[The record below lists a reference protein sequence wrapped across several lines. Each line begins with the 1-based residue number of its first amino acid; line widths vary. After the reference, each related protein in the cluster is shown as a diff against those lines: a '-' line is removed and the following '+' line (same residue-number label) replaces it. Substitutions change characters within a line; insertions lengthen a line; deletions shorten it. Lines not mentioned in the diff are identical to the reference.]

1 MKCSN
6 LTIYTYEKKNGKPV
20 NGTQIITKIPKGTV
34 IHRKTKSISTVNKSA
49 SKGCMTVPNQTP
61 KEIDVSTTTNNQ
73 RVKTAQTNATP
84 LRSKKK
90 QKIEVDKSK
99 TQSFTTTKKFNPSNS
114 SKLFAKTAKLS
125 QSNSFNTKPKSPF
138 ARTTTS
144 ETKKVRQY
152 SKEKVE
158 NSIGAIIQLKK
169 QIAELA
175 YQPSELDSQKKDII
189 DYFQDKI
196 NELNQIKEGI
206 LKEKNIY
213 EIQNTGLQAHFDKLK
228 SKYDELRN
236 QLEIKKKQLQ
246 DINDV
251 YIKKCN
257 TFEATSKNEIFIC
270 DNYYNTLISHF
281 SIPKENQ
288 ENPNINL
295 SLSEIDDISLI
306 LRIILGHLGITIDY
320 LMNELFIPDD
330 EYSLSILVDKL
341 YDIIKPNCTIPHNNK
356 ILLSIYL
363 DNLGRFHIPSSKP
376 SRSSSKHSSKRTSNS
391 KRMNNIE
398 EDSFSFETLKMSLVN
413 SIGTIP
419 TYTPELIP
427 IYKEKVKNVFEKS
440 KEELITYLQ
449 ENDIGNFGIVSFN
462 NFKAFLN
469 SNSKIDFNYYTN
481 NHKEILDY
489 IFYIMKE
496 RNSIDNFNFY
506 DLNYQNLLNII
517 NENDSNTLLCTF
529 YIENIKEYIE
539 KNEFTFEDFISPI
552 RNHIIVNNNNEY
564 IEKQIF
570 EFYLRIKRI
579 IRQYQIISE
588 DSPDTLFNLTELNE
602 SIK

>member
-6 LTIYTYEKKNGKPV
+6 LTIYTYEKKNGKTV
-20 NGTQIITKIPKGTV
+20 NGTQVITKIPKVSV
-34 IHRKTKSISTVNKSA
+34 IHRKTKSISTFNKTA

-61 KEIDVSTTTNNQ
+61 KEIDVSTATNNQ

-99 TQSFTTTKKFNPSNS
+99 TFTATKQFNS
-114 SKLFAKTAKLS
+114 SKLFSKTAKLS

-138 ARTTTS
+138 ARTATS

-175 YQPSELDSQKKDII
+175 YQPSELDSQKKEII

-196 NELNQIKEGI
+196 NELNQINEGI

-251 YIKKCN
+251 YIKKSN
-257 TFEATSKNEIFIC
+257 TFDATSKNEMFIC
-270 DNYYNTLISHF
+270 ENYYSTLISHF

-295 SLSEIDDISLI
+295 SLSEIDDISLV
-306 LRIILGHLGITIDY
+306 LRIILGHLGITIDH
-320 LMNELFIPDD
+320 LMNELFSPEE
-330 EYSLSILVDKL
+330 EYSLSLLVDKL
-341 YDIIKPNCTIPHNNK
+341 YDIIKQNCTIPHNNK

-391 KRMNNIE
+391 KRTNNIE
-398 EDSFSFETLKMSLVN
+398 EDAFSFETLKMSLVN
-413 SIGTIP
+413 AIGTIP
-419 TYTPELIP
+419 TYTSELIP
-427 IYKEKVKNVFEKS
+427 IYKEKVKNVFEKC
-440 KEELITYLQ
+440 KEELVKYLQ

-481 NHKEILDY
+481 NHREILDY

-517 NENDSNTLLCTF
+517 DESDSNTLLCSS
-529 YIENIKEYIE
+529 YIDNIREYMQ
-539 KNEFTFEDFISPI
+539 KNEYSFEDFISPI
-552 RNHIIVNNNNEY
+552 RNHIIANNNSEY

-588 DSPDTLFNLTELNE
+588 DSPDSLLNLTELNE
-602 SIK
+602 WIK

>member
-6 LTIYTYEKKNGKPV
+6 LTIYTYEKKNGKTV
-20 NGTQIITKIPKGTV
+20 NGTQVITKIPKVSV
-34 IHRKTKSISTVNKSA
+34 IHRKTKSISTLNKTA

-61 KEIDVSTTTNNQ
+61 KEIDVSTATNNQ

-99 TQSFTTTKKFNPSNS
+99 TFTATKQFNS
-114 SKLFAKTAKLS
+114 SKLFSKTAKLS

-138 ARTTTS
+138 ARTATS

-175 YQPSELDSQKKDII
+175 YQPSELDSQKKEII

-206 LKEKNIY
+206 IKEKNIY
-213 EIQNTGLQAHFDKLK
+213 EVQNTGLQAHFDKLK

-251 YIKKCN
+251 YIKKSN
-257 TFEATSKNEIFIC
+257 TFDATSKNEMFIC
-270 DNYYNTLISHF
+270 ENYYSTLISHF

-295 SLSEIDDISLI
+295 SLSEIDDISLV
-306 LRIILGHLGITIDY
+306 LRIILGHLGITIDH
-320 LMNELFIPDD
+320 LINELFSPEE
-330 EYSLSILVDKL
+330 EYSLSLLVDKL
-341 YDIIKPNCTIPHNNK
+341 YDIIKQNCTIPHNNK

-391 KRMNNIE
+391 KRTNNIE
-398 EDSFSFETLKMSLVN
+398 EDAFSFDTLKMSLVN
-413 SIGTIP
+413 AIGTIP
-419 TYTPELIP
+419 TYTSELIP
-427 IYKEKVKNVFEKS
+427 IYKEKVKNVFEKC
-440 KEELITYLQ
+440 KEELVKYLQ

-481 NHKEILDY
+481 NHREILDY

-517 NENDSNTLLCTF
+517 DESDSNTLLCSS
-529 YIENIKEYIE
+529 YIDNIREYMQ
-539 KNEFTFEDFISPI
+539 KNEYSFEDFISPI
-552 RNHIIVNNNNEY
+552 RNHIIANNNSEY

-588 DSPDTLFNLTELNE
+588 DSPDSLFNLTELNE
-602 SIK
+602 WIK

>member
-6 LTIYTYEKKNGKPV
+6 LTIYTYEKKNGKTV
-20 NGTQIITKIPKGTV
+20 NGTQVITKIPKVSV
-34 IHRKTKSISTVNKSA
+34 IHRKTKSISTFNKTA

-61 KEIDVSTTTNNQ
+61 KEIDVSTATNNQ

-99 TQSFTTTKKFNPSNS
+99 TFTATKQFNS
-114 SKLFAKTAKLS
+114 SKLFSKTAKLS

-138 ARTTTS
+138 ARTATS

-175 YQPSELDSQKKDII
+175 YQPSELDSQKKEII

-206 LKEKNIY
+206 IKEKNIY

-251 YIKKCN
+251 YIKKSN
-257 TFEATSKNEIFIC
+257 TFDATSKNEMFIC
-270 DNYYNTLISHF
+270 ENYYSTLISHF

-295 SLSEIDDISLI
+295 SLSEIDDISLV
-306 LRIILGHLGITIDY
+306 LRIILGHLGITIDH
-320 LMNELFIPDD
+320 LMNELFSPEE
-330 EYSLSILVDKL
+330 EYSLSLLVDKL
-341 YDIIKPNCTIPHNNK
+341 YDIIKQNCTIPHNNK

-391 KRMNNIE
+391 KRTNNIE
-398 EDSFSFETLKMSLVN
+398 EDAFSFETLKMSLVN
-413 SIGTIP
+413 AIGTIP
-419 TYTPELIP
+419 TYTSELIP
-427 IYKEKVKNVFEKS
+427 IYKEKVKNVFEKC
-440 KEELITYLQ
+440 KEELVKYLQ

-481 NHKEILDY
+481 NHREILDY

-517 NENDSNTLLCTF
+517 DESDSNTLLCSS
-529 YIENIKEYIE
+529 YIDNIREYMQ
-539 KNEFTFEDFISPI
+539 KNEYSFEDFISPI
-552 RNHIIVNNNNEY
+552 RNHIIANNNSEY

-588 DSPDTLFNLTELNE
+588 DSPDSLFNLTKLNE
-602 SIK
+602 WVK

>member
-6 LTIYTYEKKNGKPV
+6 LTIYTYEKKNGKTV
-20 NGTQIITKIPKGTV
+20 NGTQVITKIPKVSV
-34 IHRKTKSISTVNKSA
+34 IHRKTKSISTFNKTA

-61 KEIDVSTTTNNQ
+61 KEIDVSTATNNQ

-99 TQSFTTTKKFNPSNS
+99 TFTATKQFNS
-114 SKLFAKTAKLS
+114 SKLFSKTAKLS

-138 ARTTTS
+138 ARTATS

-175 YQPSELDSQKKDII
+175 YQPSELDSQKKEII

-206 LKEKNIY
+206 IKEKNIY
-213 EIQNTGLQAHFDKLK
+213 EIQDTGLQAHFDKLK

-251 YIKKCN
+251 YIKKSN
-257 TFEATSKNEIFIC
+257 TFDATSKNEMFIC
-270 DNYYNTLISHF
+270 ENYYSTLISHF

-295 SLSEIDDISLI
+295 SLSEIDDISLV
-306 LRIILGHLGITIDY
+306 LRIILGHLGITIDH
-320 LMNELFIPDD
+320 LMNELFSPEE
-330 EYSLSILVDKL
+330 EYSLSLLVDKL
-341 YDIIKPNCTIPHNNK
+341 YDIIKQNCTIPHNNK

-391 KRMNNIE
+391 KRTNNIE
-398 EDSFSFETLKMSLVN
+398 EDAFSFETLKMSLVN
-413 SIGTIP
+413 AIGTIP
-419 TYTPELIP
+419 TYTSELIP
-427 IYKEKVKNVFEKS
+427 IYKEKVKNVFEKC
-440 KEELITYLQ
+440 KEELVKYLQ

-481 NHKEILDY
+481 NHREILDY

-517 NENDSNTLLCTF
+517 DESDSNTLLCSS
-529 YIENIKEYIE
+529 YIDNIREYMQ
-539 KNEFTFEDFISPI
+539 KNEYSFEDFISPI
-552 RNHIIVNNNNEY
+552 RNHIIANNNSEY

-588 DSPDTLFNLTELNE
+588 DSPDSLLNLTELNE
-602 SIK
+602 WIK

>member
-6 LTIYTYEKKNGKPV
+6 LTIYTYEKKNGKTV
-20 NGTQIITKIPKGTV
+20 NGTQVITKIPKVSV
-34 IHRKTKSISTVNKSA
+34 IHRKTKSISTFNKTA

-61 KEIDVSTTTNNQ
+61 KEIDVSTATNNQ

-99 TQSFTTTKKFNPSNS
+99 TFTATKQFNS
-114 SKLFAKTAKLS
+114 SKLFSKTAKLS

-138 ARTTTS
+138 ARTATS

-175 YQPSELDSQKKDII
+175 YQPSELDSQKKEII

-206 LKEKNIY
+206 IKEKNIY

-251 YIKKCN
+251 YIKKSN
-257 TFEATSKNEIFIC
+257 TFDATSKNEMFIC
-270 DNYYNTLISHF
+270 ENYYSTLISHF

-295 SLSEIDDISLI
+295 SLSEIDDISLV
-306 LRIILGHLGITIDY
+306 LRIILGHLGITIDH
-320 LMNELFIPDD
+320 LMNELFSPEE
-330 EYSLSILVDKL
+330 EYSLSLLVDKL
-341 YDIIKPNCTIPHNNK
+341 YDIIKQNCTIPHNNK

-391 KRMNNIE
+391 KRTNNIE
-398 EDSFSFETLKMSLVN
+398 EDAFSFETLKMSLVN
-413 SIGTIP
+413 AIGTIP
-419 TYTPELIP
+419 TYTSELIP
-427 IYKEKVKNVFEKS
+427 IYKEKVKNVFEKC
-440 KEELITYLQ
+440 KEELVKYLQ

-481 NHKEILDY
+481 NHREILDY

-517 NENDSNTLLCTF
+517 DESDSNTLLCSS
-529 YIENIKEYIE
+529 YIDNIREYMQ
-539 KNEFTFEDFISPI
+539 KNEYSFEDFISPI
-552 RNHIIVNNNNEY
+552 RNHIIANNNSEY

-588 DSPDTLFNLTELNE
+588 DSPDSLFNLTKLNE
-602 SIK
+602 WIK

>member
-6 LTIYTYEKKNGKPV
+6 LTIYTYEKKNGKTV
-20 NGTQIITKIPKGTV
+20 NGTQVITKIPKVSV
-34 IHRKTKSISTVNKSA
+34 IHRKTKSISTLNKTA

-61 KEIDVSTTTNNQ
+61 KEIDVSTATNNQ

-99 TQSFTTTKKFNPSNS
+99 TFTATKQFNS
-114 SKLFAKTAKLS
+114 SKLFSKTAKLS

-138 ARTTTS
+138 ARTATS

-175 YQPSELDSQKKDII
+175 YQPSELDSQKKEII

-206 LKEKNIY
+206 IKEKNIY

-251 YIKKCN
+251 YIKKSN
-257 TFEATSKNEIFIC
+257 TFDATSKNEMFIC
-270 DNYYNTLISHF
+270 ENYYSTLISHF

-295 SLSEIDDISLI
+295 SLSEIDDISLV
-306 LRIILGHLGITIDY
+306 LRIILGHLGITIDH
-320 LMNELFIPDD
+320 LMNELFSPEE
-330 EYSLSILVDKL
+330 EYSLSLLVDKL
-341 YDIIKPNCTIPHNNK
+341 YDIIKQNCTIPHNNK

-391 KRMNNIE
+391 KRTNNIE
-398 EDSFSFETLKMSLVN
+398 EDAFSFETLKMSLVN
-413 SIGTIP
+413 AIGTIP
-419 TYTPELIP
+419 TYTSELIP
-427 IYKEKVKNVFEKS
+427 IYKEKVKNVFEKC
-440 KEELITYLQ
+440 KEELVKYLQ

-481 NHKEILDY
+481 NHREILDY

-517 NENDSNTLLCTF
+517 DESDSNTLLCSS
-529 YIENIKEYIE
+529 YIDNIREYMQ
-539 KNEFTFEDFISPI
+539 KNEYSFEDFISPI
-552 RNHIIVNNNNEY
+552 RNHIIANNNSEY

-588 DSPDTLFNLTELNE
+588 DSPDSLFNLTELNE
-602 SIK
+602 WIR

>member
-6 LTIYTYEKKNGKPV
+6 LTIYTYEKKNGKTV
-20 NGTQIITKIPKGTV
+20 NGTQVITKIPKVSV
-34 IHRKTKSISTVNKSA
+34 IHRKTKSISTLNKTA

-61 KEIDVSTTTNNQ
+61 KEIDVSTATNNQ

-99 TQSFTTTKKFNPSNS
+99 TFTATKQFNS
-114 SKLFAKTAKLS
+114 SKLFSKTAKLS

-138 ARTTTS
+138 SRTATS

-175 YQPSELDSQKKDII
+175 YQPSELDSQKKEII

-206 LKEKNIY
+206 IKEKNIY

-236 QLEIKKKQLQ
+236 QLETKKKQLQ

-251 YIKKCN
+251 YIKKSN
-257 TFEATSKNEIFIC
+257 TFDATSKNEMFIC
-270 DNYYNTLISHF
+270 ENYYSTLISHF

-295 SLSEIDDISLI
+295 SLSEIDDISLV
-306 LRIILGHLGITIDY
+306 LRIILGHLGITIDH
-320 LMNELFIPDD
+320 LMNELFSPEE
-330 EYSLSILVDKL
+330 EYSLSLLVDKL
-341 YDIIKPNCTIPHNNK
+341 YDIIKQNCTIPHNNK

-391 KRMNNIE
+391 KRTNNIE
-398 EDSFSFETLKMSLVN
+398 EDAFSFETLKMSLVN
-413 SIGTIP
+413 AIGTIP
-419 TYTPELIP
+419 TYTSELIP
-427 IYKEKVKNVFEKS
+427 IYKEKVKNVFEKC
-440 KEELITYLQ
+440 KEELVKYLQ

-481 NHKEILDY
+481 NHREILDY

-517 NENDSNTLLCTF
+517 DESDSNTLLCSS
-529 YIENIKEYIE
+529 YIDNIREYMQ
-539 KNEFTFEDFISPI
+539 KNEYSFEDFISPI
-552 RNHIIVNNNNEY
+552 RNHIIANNNSEY

-588 DSPDTLFNLTELNE
+588 DSPDSLFNLTELNE
-602 SIK
+602 WIK

>member
-6 LTIYTYEKKNGKPV
+6 LTIYTYEKKNGKTV
-20 NGTQIITKIPKGTV
+20 NGTQVITKIPKVSV
-34 IHRKTKSISTVNKSA
+34 IHRKTKSISTFNKTA

-61 KEIDVSTTTNNQ
+61 KEIDVSTATNNQ

-99 TQSFTTTKKFNPSNS
+99 TFTATKQFNS
-114 SKLFAKTAKLS
+114 SKLFSKTAKLS

-138 ARTTTS
+138 TRTATS

-175 YQPSELDSQKKDII
+175 YQPSELDSQKKEII

-206 LKEKNIY
+206 IKEKNIY

-251 YIKKCN
+251 YIKKSN
-257 TFEATSKNEIFIC
+257 TFDATSKNEMFIC
-270 DNYYNTLISHF
+270 ENYYTTLISHF

-295 SLSEIDDISLI
+295 SLSEIDDISLV
-306 LRIILGHLGITIDY
+306 LRIILGHLGITIDH
-320 LMNELFIPDD
+320 LMNELFSPEE
-330 EYSLSILVDKL
+330 EYSLSLLVDKL
-341 YDIIKPNCTIPHNNK
+341 YDIIKQNCTIPHNNK

-391 KRMNNIE
+391 KRTNNIE
-398 EDSFSFETLKMSLVN
+398 EDAFSFETLKMSLVN
-413 SIGTIP
+413 AIGTIP
-419 TYTPELIP
+419 TYTSELIP
-427 IYKEKVKNVFEKS
+427 IYKEKVKNVFEKC
-440 KEELITYLQ
+440 KEELVKYLQ

-481 NHKEILDY
+481 NHREILDY

-517 NENDSNTLLCTF
+517 DESDSNTLLCSS
-529 YIENIKEYIE
+529 YIDNIREYMQ
-539 KNEFTFEDFISPI
+539 KNEYSFEDFISPI
-552 RNHIIVNNNNEY
+552 RNHIIANNNSEY

-588 DSPDTLFNLTELNE
+588 DSPDSLFNLTELNE
-602 SIK
+602 WIK

>member
-6 LTIYTYEKKNGKPV
+6 LTIYTYEKKNGKTV
-20 NGTQIITKIPKGTV
+20 NGTQVITKIPKVSV
-34 IHRKTKSISTVNKSA
+34 IHRKTKSISTFNKTA

-61 KEIDVSTTTNNQ
+61 KEIDVSTATNNQ

-99 TQSFTTTKKFNPSNS
+99 TFTATKQFNS
-114 SKLFAKTAKLS
+114 SKLFSKTAKLS

-138 ARTTTS
+138 ARTATS

-175 YQPSELDSQKKDII
+175 YQPSELDSQKKEII

-206 LKEKNIY
+206 IKEKNIY

-251 YIKKCN
+251 YIKKSN
-257 TFEATSKNEIFIC
+257 TFDATSKNEMFIC
-270 DNYYNTLISHF
+270 ENYYSTLISHF
-281 SIPKENQ
+281 SISKENQ

-295 SLSEIDDISLI
+295 SLSEIDDISLV
-306 LRIILGHLGITIDY
+306 LRIILGHLGITIDH
-320 LMNELFIPDD
+320 LMNELFSPEE
-330 EYSLSILVDKL
+330 EYSLSLLVDKL
-341 YDIIKPNCTIPHNNK
+341 YDIIKQNCTIPHNNK

-391 KRMNNIE
+391 KRTNNIE
-398 EDSFSFETLKMSLVN
+398 EDAFSFETLKMSLVN
-413 SIGTIP
+413 AIGTIP
-419 TYTPELIP
+419 TYTSELIP
-427 IYKEKVKNVFEKS
+427 IYKEKVKNVFEKC
-440 KEELITYLQ
+440 KEELVKYLQ

-481 NHKEILDY
+481 NHREILDY

-517 NENDSNTLLCTF
+517 DESDSNTLLCSS
-529 YIENIKEYIE
+529 YIDNIREYMQ
-539 KNEFTFEDFISPI
+539 KNEYSFEDFISPI
-552 RNHIIVNNNNEY
+552 RNHIIANNNSEY

-579 IRQYQIISE
+579 IKQYQIISE
-588 DSPDTLFNLTELNE
+588 DSPDSLFNLTELNE
-602 SIK
+602 WIK

>member
-6 LTIYTYEKKNGKPV
+6 LTIYTYEKKNGKTV
-20 NGTQIITKIPKGTV
+20 NGTQVITKIPKVSV
-34 IHRKTKSISTVNKSA
+34 IHRKTKSISTFNKTA

-61 KEIDVSTTTNNQ
+61 KEIDVSTATNNQ

-99 TQSFTTTKKFNPSNS
+99 TFTATKQFNS
-114 SKLFAKTAKLS
+114 SKLFSKTAKLS

-138 ARTTTS
+138 ARTATS

-175 YQPSELDSQKKDII
+175 YQPSELDSQKKEII

-206 LKEKNIY
+206 IKEKNIY

-251 YIKKCN
+251 YIKKSN
-257 TFEATSKNEIFIC
+257 TFDATSKNEMFIC
-270 DNYYNTLISHF
+270 ENYYSTLISHF

-295 SLSEIDDISLI
+295 SLSEFDDISLV
-306 LRIILGHLGITIDY
+306 LRIILGHLGITIVH
-320 LMNELFIPDD
+320 LMNELFSPEE
-330 EYSLSILVDKL
+330 EYSLSLLVDKL
-341 YDIIKPNCTIPHNNK
+341 YDIIKQNCTIPHNNK

-391 KRMNNIE
+391 KRTNNIE
-398 EDSFSFETLKMSLVN
+398 EDAFSFETLKMSLVN
-413 SIGTIP
+413 AIGTIP
-419 TYTPELIP
+419 TYTSELIP
-427 IYKEKVKNVFEKS
+427 IYKEKVKNVFEKC
-440 KEELITYLQ
+440 KEELVKYLQ

-481 NHKEILDY
+481 NHREILDY

-517 NENDSNTLLCTF
+517 DESDSNTLLCSS
-529 YIENIKEYIE
+529 YIDNIREYMQ
-539 KNEFTFEDFISPI
+539 KNEYSFEDFISPI
-552 RNHIIVNNNNEY
+552 RNHIIANNNSEY

-588 DSPDTLFNLTELNE
+588 DSPDSLFNLTELNE
-602 SIK
+602 WIK

>member
-6 LTIYTYEKKNGKPV
+6 LTIYTYEKKNGKTV
-20 NGTQIITKIPKGTV
+20 NGTQVITKIPKVSV
-34 IHRKTKSISTVNKSA
+34 IHRKTKSISTFNKTA

-99 TQSFTTTKKFNPSNS
+99 TFTATKQFNS
-114 SKLFAKTAKLS
+114 SKLFSKTAKLS

-138 ARTTTS
+138 ARTATS

-175 YQPSELDSQKKDII
+175 YQPSELDSQKKEII

-206 LKEKNIY
+206 IKEKNIY

-251 YIKKCN
+251 YIKKSN
-257 TFEATSKNEIFIC
+257 TFDATSKNEMFIC
-270 DNYYNTLISHF
+270 ENYYSTLISHF

-295 SLSEIDDISLI
+295 SLSEIDDISLV
-306 LRIILGHLGITIDY
+306 LRIILGHLGITIDH
-320 LMNELFIPDD
+320 LMNELFSPEE
-330 EYSLSILVDKL
+330 EYSLSLLVDKL
-341 YDIIKPNCTIPHNNK
+341 YDIIKQNCTIPHNNK

-391 KRMNNIE
+391 KRTNNIE
-398 EDSFSFETLKMSLVN
+398 EDAFSFETLKMSLVN
-413 SIGTIP
+413 AIGTIP
-419 TYTPELIP
+419 TYTSELIP
-427 IYKEKVKNVFEKS
+427 IYKEKVKNVFEKC
-440 KEELITYLQ
+440 KEELVKYLQ

-481 NHKEILDY
+481 NHREILDY

-517 NENDSNTLLCTF
+517 DESDSNTLLCSS
-529 YIENIKEYIE
+529 YIDNIREYMQ
-539 KNEFTFEDFISPI
+539 KNEYSFEDFISPI
-552 RNHIIVNNNNEY
+552 RNHIIANNNSEY

-588 DSPDTLFNLTELNE
+588 DSPDSLFNLTELNE
-602 SIK
+602 WIK

>member
-6 LTIYTYEKKNGKPV
+6 LTIYTYEKKNGKTV
-20 NGTQIITKIPKGTV
+20 NGTQVITKIPKVSV
-34 IHRKTKSISTVNKSA
+34 IHRKTKSISTFNKTA

-61 KEIDVSTTTNNQ
+61 KEIDVSTATNNQ

-99 TQSFTTTKKFNPSNS
+99 TFTATKQFNS
-114 SKLFAKTAKLS
+114 SKLFSKTAKLS

-138 ARTTTS
+138 ARTATS

-175 YQPSELDSQKKDII
+175 YQPSELDSQKKEII

-206 LKEKNIY
+206 IKEKNIY

-251 YIKKCN
+251 YIKKSN
-257 TFEATSKNEIFIC
+257 TFDATSKNEMFIC
-270 DNYYNTLISHF
+270 ENYYSTLISHF

-295 SLSEIDDISLI
+295 SLSEIDDISLV
-306 LRIILGHLGITIDY
+306 LRIILGHLGITIDH
-320 LMNELFIPDD
+320 LMNELFSPEE
-330 EYSLSILVDKL
+330 EYSLSLLVDKL
-341 YDIIKPNCTIPHNNK
+341 YDIIKQNCTIPHNNK

-376 SRSSSKHSSKRTSNS
+376 SRSSSKHNSKRTSNS
-391 KRMNNIE
+391 KRTNNIE
-398 EDSFSFETLKMSLVN
+398 EDAFSFETLKMSLVN
-413 SIGTIP
+413 AIGTIP
-419 TYTPELIP
+419 TYTSELIP
-427 IYKEKVKNVFEKS
+427 IYKEKVKNVFEKC
-440 KEELITYLQ
+440 KEELVKYLQ

-481 NHKEILDY
+481 NHREILDY

-517 NENDSNTLLCTF
+517 DESDSNTLLCSS
-529 YIENIKEYIE
+529 YIDNIREYMQ
-539 KNEFTFEDFISPI
+539 KNEYSFEDFISPI
-552 RNHIIVNNNNEY
+552 RNHIIANNNSEY

-588 DSPDTLFNLTELNE
+588 DSPDSLFNLTELNE
-602 SIK
+602 WIK

>member
-6 LTIYTYEKKNGKPV
+6 LTIYTYEKKNGKTV
-20 NGTQIITKIPKGTV
+20 NGTQVITKIPKVSV
-34 IHRKTKSISTVNKSA
+34 IHRKTKSISTFNKTA

-61 KEIDVSTTTNNQ
+61 KEIDVSTATNNQ

-99 TQSFTTTKKFNPSNS
+99 TFTATKQFNS
-114 SKLFAKTAKLS
+114 SKLFSKTAKLS

-138 ARTTTS
+138 ARTATS

-175 YQPSELDSQKKDII
+175 YQPSELDSQKKEII

-206 LKEKNIY
+206 IKEKNIY

-251 YIKKCN
+251 YIKKSN
-257 TFEATSKNEIFIC
+257 TFDATSKNEMFIC
-270 DNYYNTLISHF
+270 ENYYSTLISHF

-295 SLSEIDDISLI
+295 SLSEIDDISLV
-306 LRIILGHLGITIDY
+306 LRIILGHLGITIDH
-320 LMNELFIPDD
+320 LMNELFSPEE
-330 EYSLSILVDKL
+330 EYSLSLLVDKL
-341 YDIIKPNCTIPHNNK
+341 YDIIKQNCTIPHNNK

-391 KRMNNIE
+391 KRTNNIE
-398 EDSFSFETLKMSLVN
+398 EDAFSFETLKMSLVN
-413 SIGTIP
+413 AIGTIP
-419 TYTPELIP
+419 TYTSELIP
-427 IYKEKVKNVFEKS
+427 IYK
-440 KEELITYLQ
+440 
-449 ENDIGNFGIVSFN
+449 
-462 NFKAFLN
+462 
-469 SNSKIDFNYYTN
+469 
-481 NHKEILDY
+481 
-489 IFYIMKE
+489 
-496 RNSIDNFNFY
+496 
-506 DLNYQNLLNII
+506 
-517 NENDSNTLLCTF
+517 
-529 YIENIKEYIE
+529 
-539 KNEFTFEDFISPI
+539 
-552 RNHIIVNNNNEY
+552 
-564 IEKQIF
+564 
-570 EFYLRIKRI
+570 
-579 IRQYQIISE
+579 
-588 DSPDTLFNLTELNE
+588 
-602 SIK
+602 

>member
-6 LTIYTYEKKNGKPV
+6 LTIYTYEKKNGKTV
-20 NGTQIITKIPKGTV
+20 NGTQVITKIPKVSV
-34 IHRKTKSISTVNKSA
+34 IHRKTKSISTFNKTA

-61 KEIDVSTTTNNQ
+61 KEIDVSTATNNQ

-99 TQSFTTTKKFNPSNS
+99 TFTATKQFNS
-114 SKLFAKTAKLS
+114 SKLFSKTAKLS

-138 ARTTTS
+138 ARTATS

-175 YQPSELDSQKKDII
+175 YQPSELDSQKKEII

-206 LKEKNIY
+206 IKEKNIY

-251 YIKKCN
+251 YIKKSN
-257 TFEATSKNEIFIC
+257 TFDATSKNEMFIC
-270 DNYYNTLISHF
+270 ENYYSTLISHF

-295 SLSEIDDISLI
+295 SLSEIDDISLV
-306 LRIILGHLGITIDY
+306 LRIILGHLGITIDH
-320 LMNELFIPDD
+320 LMNELFSPEE
-330 EYSLSILVDKL
+330 EYSLSLLVDKL
-341 YDIIKPNCTIPHNNK
+341 YDIIKQNCTIPHNNK

-391 KRMNNIE
+391 KRTNNIE
-398 EDSFSFETLKMSLVN
+398 EDAFSFETLKMSLVN
-413 SIGTIP
+413 AIGTIP
-419 TYTPELIP
+419 TYTSELIP
-427 IYKEKVKNVFEKS
+427 IYKEKVKNVFEKC
-440 KEELITYLQ
+440 KEELVKYLQ

-481 NHKEILDY
+481 NHREILDY

-517 NENDSNTLLCTF
+517 DESDSNTLLCSS
-529 YIENIKEYIE
+529 YIDNIREYMQ
-539 KNEFTFEDFISPI
+539 KNEYSFEDFISPI
-552 RNHIIVNNNNEY
+552 RNHIIANNNSEY

-579 IRQYQIISE
+579 IKQYQIISE
-588 DSPDTLFNLTELNE
+588 DSPDSLFNLTELNE
-602 SIK
+602 WIK

>member
-6 LTIYTYEKKNGKPV
+6 LTIYTYEKKNGKTV
-20 NGTQIITKIPKGTV
+20 NGTQVITKIPKVSV
-34 IHRKTKSISTVNKSA
+34 IHRKTKSISTFNKTA

-61 KEIDVSTTTNNQ
+61 KEIDVSTATNNQ

-99 TQSFTTTKKFNPSNS
+99 TFTATKQFNS
-114 SKLFAKTAKLS
+114 SKLFSKTAKLS

-138 ARTTTS
+138 ARTATS

-175 YQPSELDSQKKDII
+175 YQPSELDSQKKEII

-206 LKEKNIY
+206 IKEKNIY

-251 YIKKCN
+251 YIKKSN
-257 TFEATSKNEIFIC
+257 TFDATSKNEMFIC
-270 DNYYNTLISHF
+270 ENYYSTLISHF

-295 SLSEIDDISLI
+295 SLSEIDDISLV
-306 LRIILGHLGITIDY
+306 LRIILGHLGITIVH
-320 LMNELFIPDD
+320 LMNELFSPEE
-330 EYSLSILVDKL
+330 EYSLSLLVDKL
-341 YDIIKPNCTIPHNNK
+341 YDIIKQNCTIPHNNK

-391 KRMNNIE
+391 KRTNNIE
-398 EDSFSFETLKMSLVN
+398 EDAFSFETLKMSLVN
-413 SIGTIP
+413 AIGTIP
-419 TYTPELIP
+419 TYTSELIP
-427 IYKEKVKNVFEKS
+427 IYKEKVKNVFEKC
-440 KEELITYLQ
+440 KEELVKYLQ

-481 NHKEILDY
+481 NHREILDY

-517 NENDSNTLLCTF
+517 DESDSNTLLCSS
-529 YIENIKEYIE
+529 YIDNIREYMQ
-539 KNEFTFEDFISPI
+539 KNEYSFEDFISPI
-552 RNHIIVNNNNEY
+552 RNHIIANNNSEY

-588 DSPDTLFNLTELNE
+588 DSPDSLFNLTELNE
-602 SIK
+602 WIK

>member
-6 LTIYTYEKKNGKPV
+6 LTIYTYEKKNGKTV
-20 NGTQIITKIPKGTV
+20 NGTQVITKIPKVAV
-34 IHRKTKSISTVNKSA
+34 IHRKTKSISTLNKTA

-61 KEIDVSTTTNNQ
+61 KEIDVSTATNNQ

-99 TQSFTTTKKFNPSNS
+99 TFTATKQFNS
-114 SKLFAKTAKLS
+114 SKLFSKTAKLS

-138 ARTTTS
+138 ARTATS

-175 YQPSELDSQKKDII
+175 YQPSELDSQKKEII

-206 LKEKNIY
+206 IKEKNIY

-251 YIKKCN
+251 YIKKSN
-257 TFEATSKNEIFIC
+257 TFDATSKNEMFIC
-270 DNYYNTLISHF
+270 ENYYSTLISHF

-295 SLSEIDDISLI
+295 SLSEIDDISLV
-306 LRIILGHLGITIDY
+306 LRIILGHLGITIDH
-320 LMNELFIPDD
+320 LMNELFSPEE
-330 EYSLSILVDKL
+330 EYSLSLLVDKL
-341 YDIIKPNCTIPHNNK
+341 YDIIKQNCTIPHNNK

-391 KRMNNIE
+391 KRTNNIE
-398 EDSFSFETLKMSLVN
+398 EDAFSFETLKMSLVN
-413 SIGTIP
+413 AIGTIP
-419 TYTPELIP
+419 TYTSELIP
-427 IYKEKVKNVFEKS
+427 IYKEKVKNVFEKC
-440 KEELITYLQ
+440 KEELVKYLQ

-481 NHKEILDY
+481 NHREILDY

-517 NENDSNTLLCTF
+517 DESDSNTLLCSS
-529 YIENIKEYIE
+529 YIDNIREYMQ
-539 KNEFTFEDFISPI
+539 KNEYSFEDFISPI
-552 RNHIIVNNNNEY
+552 RNHIIANNNSEY

-579 IRQYQIISE
+579 IKQYQIISE
-588 DSPDTLFNLTELNE
+588 DSPDSLFNLTELNE
-602 SIK
+602 WIK

>member
-6 LTIYTYEKKNGKPV
+6 LTIYTYEKKNGKTV
-20 NGTQIITKIPKGTV
+20 NGTQVITKIPKVSV
-34 IHRKTKSISTVNKSA
+34 IHRKTKSISTFNKTA

-61 KEIDVSTTTNNQ
+61 KEIDVSTATNNQ

-99 TQSFTTTKKFNPSNS
+99 TFTATKQFNS
-114 SKLFAKTAKLS
+114 SKLFSKTAKLS

-138 ARTTTS
+138 ARTATS

-175 YQPSELDSQKKDII
+175 YQPSELDSKKKEII

-206 LKEKNIY
+206 IKEKNIY

-251 YIKKCN
+251 YIKKSN
-257 TFEATSKNEIFIC
+257 TFDATSKNEMFIC
-270 DNYYNTLISHF
+270 ENYYSTLISHF

-295 SLSEIDDISLI
+295 SLSEIDDISLV
-306 LRIILGHLGITIDY
+306 LRIILGHLGITIDH
-320 LMNELFIPDD
+320 LMNELFSPEE
-330 EYSLSILVDKL
+330 EYSLSLLVDKL
-341 YDIIKPNCTIPHNNK
+341 YDIIKQNCTIPHNNK

-391 KRMNNIE
+391 KRTNNIE
-398 EDSFSFETLKMSLVN
+398 EDAFSFETLKMSLVN
-413 SIGTIP
+413 AIGTIP
-419 TYTPELIP
+419 TYTSELIP
-427 IYKEKVKNVFEKS
+427 IYKEKVKNVFEKC
-440 KEELITYLQ
+440 KEELVKYLQ

-481 NHKEILDY
+481 NHREILDY

-517 NENDSNTLLCTF
+517 DESDSNTLLCSS
-529 YIENIKEYIE
+529 YIDNIREYMQ
-539 KNEFTFEDFISPI
+539 KNEYSFEDFISPI
-552 RNHIIVNNNNEY
+552 RNHIIANNNSEY

-588 DSPDTLFNLTELNE
+588 DSPDSLFNLTKLNE
-602 SIK
+602 WIK

>member
-6 LTIYTYEKKNGKPV
+6 LTIYTYEKKNGKTV
-20 NGTQIITKIPKGTV
+20 NGTQVITKIPKVSV
-34 IHRKTKSISTVNKSA
+34 IHRKTKSISTFNKTA

-61 KEIDVSTTTNNQ
+61 KEIDVSTATNNQ

-99 TQSFTTTKKFNPSNS
+99 TFTATKQFNS
-114 SKLFAKTAKLS
+114 SKLFSKTAKLS

-138 ARTTTS
+138 ARTATS

-175 YQPSELDSQKKDII
+175 YQPSELDSQKKEII

-206 LKEKNIY
+206 IKEKNIY

-251 YIKKCN
+251 YIKKSN
-257 TFEATSKNEIFIC
+257 TFDATSKNEMFIC
-270 DNYYNTLISHF
+270 ENYYSTLISHF

-295 SLSEIDDISLI
+295 SLSEIDDISLV
-306 LRIILGHLGITIDY
+306 LRIILGHLGITIDH
-320 LMNELFIPDD
+320 LMNELFSPEE
-330 EYSLSILVDKL
+330 EYSLSLLVDKL
-341 YDIIKPNCTIPHNNK
+341 YDIIKQNCTIPHNNK

-391 KRMNNIE
+391 KRTNNIE
-398 EDSFSFETLKMSLVN
+398 EDAFSFETLKMSLVN
-413 SIGTIP
+413 AIGTIP
-419 TYTPELIP
+419 TYTSELIP
-427 IYKEKVKNVFEKS
+427 IYKEKVKNVFEKC
-440 KEELITYLQ
+440 KEELVKYLQ

-481 NHKEILDY
+481 NHREILDY

-517 NENDSNTLLCTF
+517 DESDSNTLLCSS
-529 YIENIKEYIE
+529 YIDNIREYMQ
-539 KNEFTFEDFISPI
+539 KNEYSFEDFISPI
-552 RNHIIVNNNNEY
+552 RNHIIANNNSEY

-588 DSPDTLFNLTELNE
+588 DSPDSLLNLTELNE
-602 SIK
+602 WIK

>member
-6 LTIYTYEKKNGKPV
+6 LTIYTYEKKNGKTV
-20 NGTQIITKIPKGTV
+20 NGTQVITKIPKVSV
-34 IHRKTKSISTVNKSA
+34 IHRKTKSISTFNKTA

-61 KEIDVSTTTNNQ
+61 KEIDVSTATNNQ
-73 RVKTAQTNATP
+73 RVKTAQTKATP

-90 QKIEVDKSK
+90 EKIEVDKSK
-99 TQSFTTTKKFNPSNS
+99 TFTATKQFNS
-114 SKLFAKTAKLS
+114 SKLFSKTAKLS

-138 ARTTTS
+138 ARTATS

-175 YQPSELDSQKKDII
+175 YQPSELDSQKKEII

-206 LKEKNIY
+206 IKEKNIY

-251 YIKKCN
+251 YIKKSN
-257 TFEATSKNEIFIC
+257 TFDATSKNEMFIC
-270 DNYYNTLISHF
+270 ENYYSTLISHF

-295 SLSEIDDISLI
+295 SLSEIDDISLV
-306 LRIILGHLGITIDY
+306 LRIILGHLGITIDH
-320 LMNELFIPDD
+320 LMNELFSPEE
-330 EYSLSILVDKL
+330 EYSLSLLVDKL
-341 YDIIKPNCTIPHNNK
+341 YDIIKQNCTIPHNNK

-391 KRMNNIE
+391 KRTNNIE
-398 EDSFSFETLKMSLVN
+398 EDAFSFETLKMSLVN
-413 SIGTIP
+413 AIGTIP
-419 TYTPELIP
+419 TYTSELIP
-427 IYKEKVKNVFEKS
+427 IYKEKVKNVFEKC
-440 KEELITYLQ
+440 KEELVKYLQ

-481 NHKEILDY
+481 NHREILDY

-517 NENDSNTLLCTF
+517 DESDSNTLLCSS
-529 YIENIKEYIE
+529 YIDNIREYMQ
-539 KNEFTFEDFISPI
+539 KNEYSFEDFISPI
-552 RNHIIVNNNNEY
+552 RNHIIANNNSEY

-588 DSPDTLFNLTELNE
+588 DSPDSLFNLTELNE
-602 SIK
+602 WIK

>member
-6 LTIYTYEKKNGKPV
+6 LTIYTYEKKNGKTV
-20 NGTQIITKIPKGTV
+20 NGTQVITKIPKVSV
-34 IHRKTKSISTVNKSA
+34 IHRKTKSISTLNKTA

-61 KEIDVSTTTNNQ
+61 KEIDVSTATNNQ

-99 TQSFTTTKKFNPSNS
+99 TFTATKQFNS
-114 SKLFAKTAKLS
+114 SKLFSKTAKLS

-138 ARTTTS
+138 ARTATS

-175 YQPSELDSQKKDII
+175 YQPSELDSQKKEII

-206 LKEKNIY
+206 IKEKNIY

-251 YIKKCN
+251 YIKKSN
-257 TFEATSKNEIFIC
+257 TFDATSKNEMFIC
-270 DNYYNTLISHF
+270 ENYYSTLISHF

-295 SLSEIDDISLI
+295 SLSEIDDISLV
-306 LRIILGHLGITIDY
+306 LRIILGHLGITIDH
-320 LMNELFIPDD
+320 LMNELFSPEE
-330 EYSLSILVDKL
+330 EYSLSLLVDKL
-341 YDIIKPNCTIPHNNK
+341 YDIIKQNCTIPHNNK

-391 KRMNNIE
+391 KRTNNIE
-398 EDSFSFETLKMSLVN
+398 EDAFSFETLKMSLVN
-413 SIGTIP
+413 AIGTIP
-419 TYTPELIP
+419 TYTSELIP
-427 IYKEKVKNVFEKS
+427 IYKEKVKNVFEKC
-440 KEELITYLQ
+440 KEELVKYLQ

-481 NHKEILDY
+481 NHREILDY

-517 NENDSNTLLCTF
+517 DESDSNTLLCSS
-529 YIENIKEYIE
+529 YIDNIREYMQ
-539 KNEFTFEDFISPI
+539 KNEYSFEDFISPI
-552 RNHIIVNNNNEY
+552 RNHIIANNNSEY

-579 IRQYQIISE
+579 IRQYRIISE
-588 DSPDTLFNLTELNE
+588 DSPDSLFNLTELNE
-602 SIK
+602 WIK

>member
-20 NGTQIITKIPKGTV
+20 NGTQIITKIPKATV

-49 SKGCMTVPNQTP
+49 SKGCITVPNQTP

-73 RVKTAQTNATP
+73 RVKTAQTNAAP

-295 SLSEIDDISLI
+295 SLGEIDDISLI

-427 IYKEKVKNVFEKS
+427 IYKEKIKNVFEKC

-517 NENDSNTLLCTF
+517 NENDSNTLLCTS

>member
-6 LTIYTYEKKNGKPV
+6 LTIYTYEKKNGKTV
-20 NGTQIITKIPKGTV
+20 NGTQVITKIPKVSV
-34 IHRKTKSISTVNKSA
+34 IHRKTKSISTFNKTA

-61 KEIDVSTTTNNQ
+61 KEIDVSTATNNQ

-99 TQSFTTTKKFNPSNS
+99 TFTATKQFNS
-114 SKLFAKTAKLS
+114 SKLFSKTAKLS

-138 ARTTTS
+138 ARTATS

-175 YQPSELDSQKKDII
+175 YQPSELDSQKKEII

-206 LKEKNIY
+206 IKEKNIY

-251 YIKKCN
+251 YIKKSN
-257 TFEATSKNEIFIC
+257 TFDATSKNEMFIC
-270 DNYYNTLISHF
+270 ENYYSSLISHF

-295 SLSEIDDISLI
+295 SLSEIDDISLV
-306 LRIILGHLGITIDY
+306 LRIILGHLGITIDH
-320 LMNELFIPDD
+320 LMNELFSPEE
-330 EYSLSILVDKL
+330 EYSLSLLVDKL
-341 YDIIKPNCTIPHNNK
+341 YDIIKQNCTIPHNNK

-391 KRMNNIE
+391 KRTNNIE
-398 EDSFSFETLKMSLVN
+398 EDAFSFETLKMSLVN
-413 SIGTIP
+413 AIGTIP
-419 TYTPELIP
+419 TYTSELIP
-427 IYKEKVKNVFEKS
+427 IYKEKVKNVFEKC
-440 KEELITYLQ
+440 KEELVKYLQ

-481 NHKEILDY
+481 NHREILDY

-517 NENDSNTLLCTF
+517 DESDSNTLLCSS
-529 YIENIKEYIE
+529 YIDNIREYMQ
-539 KNEFTFEDFISPI
+539 KNEYSFEDFISPI
-552 RNHIIVNNNNEY
+552 RNHIIANNNSEY

-588 DSPDTLFNLTELNE
+588 DSPDSLFNLTELNE
-602 SIK
+602 WIK

>member
-6 LTIYTYEKKNGKPV
+6 LTIYTYEKKNGKTV
-20 NGTQIITKIPKGTV
+20 NGTQVITKIPKVSV
-34 IHRKTKSISTVNKSA
+34 IHRKTKSISTLNKTA

-61 KEIDVSTTTNNQ
+61 KEIDVSTATNNQ

-99 TQSFTTTKKFNPSNS
+99 TFTATKQFNS
-114 SKLFAKTAKLS
+114 SKLFSKTAKLS

-138 ARTTTS
+138 ARTATS

-175 YQPSELDSQKKDII
+175 YQPSELDSQKKEII

-206 LKEKNIY
+206 IEEKNIY

-251 YIKKCN
+251 YIKKSN
-257 TFEATSKNEIFIC
+257 TFDATSKNEMFIC
-270 DNYYNTLISHF
+270 ENYYSTLISHF

-295 SLSEIDDISLI
+295 SLSEIDDISLV
-306 LRIILGHLGITIDY
+306 LRIILGHLGITIDH
-320 LMNELFIPDD
+320 LMNELFSPEE
-330 EYSLSILVDKL
+330 EYSLSLLVDKL
-341 YDIIKPNCTIPHNNK
+341 YDIIKQNCTIPHNNK

-391 KRMNNIE
+391 KRTNNIE
-398 EDSFSFETLKMSLVN
+398 EDAFSFETLKMSLVN
-413 SIGTIP
+413 AIGTIP
-419 TYTPELIP
+419 TYTSELIP
-427 IYKEKVKNVFEKS
+427 IYKEKVKNVFEKC
-440 KEELITYLQ
+440 KEELVKYLQ

-481 NHKEILDY
+481 NHREILDY

-517 NENDSNTLLCTF
+517 DESDSNTLLCSS
-529 YIENIKEYIE
+529 YIDNIREYMQ
-539 KNEFTFEDFISPI
+539 KNEYSFEDFISPI
-552 RNHIIVNNNNEY
+552 RNHIIANNNSEY

-588 DSPDTLFNLTELNE
+588 DSPDSLFNLTELNE
-602 SIK
+602 WIK

>member
-6 LTIYTYEKKNGKPV
+6 LTIYTYEKKNGKTV
-20 NGTQIITKIPKGTV
+20 NGTQVITKIPKVSV
-34 IHRKTKSISTVNKSA
+34 IHRKTKSISTLNKTA

-61 KEIDVSTTTNNQ
+61 KEIDVSTATNNQ

-99 TQSFTTTKKFNPSNS
+99 TFTATKQFNS
-114 SKLFAKTAKLS
+114 SKLFSKTAKLS

-138 ARTTTS
+138 ARTATS

-175 YQPSELDSQKKDII
+175 YQPSELDSQKKEII

-206 LKEKNIY
+206 IKEKNIY

-251 YIKKCN
+251 YIKKSN
-257 TFEATSKNEIFIC
+257 TFDATSKNEMFIC
-270 DNYYNTLISHF
+270 ENYYSTLISHF

-295 SLSEIDDISLI
+295 SLSEIDDISLV
-306 LRIILGHLGITIDY
+306 LRIILGHLGITIDH
-320 LMNELFIPDD
+320 LMNELFSPEE
-330 EYSLSILVDKL
+330 EYSLSLLVDKL
-341 YDIIKPNCTIPHNNK
+341 YDIIKQNCTIPHNNK

-391 KRMNNIE
+391 KRTNNIE
-398 EDSFSFETLKMSLVN
+398 EDAFSFETLKMSLVN
-413 SIGTIP
+413 AIGTIP
-419 TYTPELIP
+419 TYTSELIP
-427 IYKEKVKNVFEKS
+427 IYKEKVKNVFEKC
-440 KEELITYLQ
+440 KEELVKYLQ

-481 NHKEILDY
+481 NHREILDY

-517 NENDSNTLLCTF
+517 DESDSNTLLCSS
-529 YIENIKEYIE
+529 YIDNIREYMQ
-539 KNEFTFEDFISPI
+539 KNEYSFEDFISPI
-552 RNHIIVNNNNEY
+552 RNHIIANNNSEY

-579 IRQYQIISE
+579 IKQYQIISE
-588 DSPDTLFNLTELNE
+588 DSPDSLFNLTELNE
-602 SIK
+602 WIK

>member
-6 LTIYTYEKKNGKPV
+6 LTIYTYEKKNGKTV
-20 NGTQIITKIPKGTV
+20 NGTQVITKIPKVSV
-34 IHRKTKSISTVNKSA
+34 IHRKTKSISTLNKTA

-61 KEIDVSTTTNNQ
+61 KEIDVSTATNNQ

-99 TQSFTTTKKFNPSNS
+99 TFTATKQFNS
-114 SKLFAKTAKLS
+114 SKLFSKTAKLS

-138 ARTTTS
+138 ARTATS

-175 YQPSELDSQKKDII
+175 YQPSELDSQKKEII

-251 YIKKCN
+251 YIKKSN
-257 TFEATSKNEIFIC
+257 TFDATSKNEMFIC
-270 DNYYNTLISHF
+270 ENYYSTLISHF

-295 SLSEIDDISLI
+295 SLSEIDDISLV
-306 LRIILGHLGITIDY
+306 LRIILGHLGITIDH
-320 LMNELFIPDD
+320 LMNELFSPEE
-330 EYSLSILVDKL
+330 EYSLSLLVDKL
-341 YDIIKPNCTIPHNNK
+341 YDIIKQNCTIPHNNK

-391 KRMNNIE
+391 KRTNNIE
-398 EDSFSFETLKMSLVN
+398 EDAFSFETLKMSLVN
-413 SIGTIP
+413 AIGTIP
-419 TYTPELIP
+419 TYTSELIP
-427 IYKEKVKNVFEKS
+427 IYKEKVKNVFEKC
-440 KEELITYLQ
+440 KEELVKYLQ

-481 NHKEILDY
+481 NHREILDY

-517 NENDSNTLLCTF
+517 DESDSNTLLCSS
-529 YIENIKEYIE
+529 YIDNIREYMQ
-539 KNEFTFEDFISPI
+539 KNEYSFEDFISPI
-552 RNHIIVNNNNEY
+552 RNHIIANNNSEY

-588 DSPDTLFNLTELNE
+588 DSPDSLFNLTELNE
-602 SIK
+602 WIK

>member
-6 LTIYTYEKKNGKPV
+6 LTIYTYEKKNGKTV
-20 NGTQIITKIPKGTV
+20 NGTQVITKIPKVSV
-34 IHRKTKSISTVNKSA
+34 IHRKTKSISTLNKTA

-61 KEIDVSTTTNNQ
+61 KEIDVSTATNNQ

-99 TQSFTTTKKFNPSNS
+99 TFTATKQFNS
-114 SKLFAKTAKLS
+114 SKLFSKTAKLS

-138 ARTTTS
+138 ARTATS

-175 YQPSELDSQKKDII
+175 YQPSELDSQKKEII

-206 LKEKNIY
+206 IKEKNIY

-251 YIKKCN
+251 YIKKSN
-257 TFEATSKNEIFIC
+257 TFDATSKNEMFIC
-270 DNYYNTLISHF
+270 ENYYSTLISHF

-295 SLSEIDDISLI
+295 SLSEIDDISLV
-306 LRIILGHLGITIDY
+306 LRIILGHLGITIDH
-320 LMNELFIPDD
+320 LMNELFSPEE
-330 EYSLSILVDKL
+330 EYSLSLLVDKL
-341 YDIIKPNCTIPHNNK
+341 YDIIKQNCTIPHNNK

-391 KRMNNIE
+391 KRTNGIE
-398 EDSFSFETLKMSLVN
+398 EDAFSFETLKMSLVN
-413 SIGTIP
+413 AIGTIP
-419 TYTPELIP
+419 TYTSELIP
-427 IYKEKVKNVFEKS
+427 IYKEKVKNVFEKC
-440 KEELITYLQ
+440 KEELVKYLQ

-481 NHKEILDY
+481 NHREILDY

-517 NENDSNTLLCTF
+517 DESDSNTLLCSS
-529 YIENIKEYIE
+529 YIDNIREYMQ
-539 KNEFTFEDFISPI
+539 KNEYSFEDFISPI
-552 RNHIIVNNNNEY
+552 RNHIIANNNSEY

-588 DSPDTLFNLTELNE
+588 DSPDSLFNLTELNE
-602 SIK
+602 WIK

>member
-6 LTIYTYEKKNGKPV
+6 LTIYTYEKKNGKTV
-20 NGTQIITKIPKGTV
+20 NGTQVITKIPKVSV
-34 IHRKTKSISTVNKSA
+34 IHRKTKSISTFNKTA

-61 KEIDVSTTTNNQ
+61 KEIDVSTATNNQ
-73 RVKTAQTNATP
+73 RVKTAQTKATP

-99 TQSFTTTKKFNPSNS
+99 TFTATKQFNS
-114 SKLFAKTAKLS
+114 SKLFSKTAKLS

-138 ARTTTS
+138 ARTATS

-175 YQPSELDSQKKDII
+175 YQPSELDSQKKEII

-206 LKEKNIY
+206 IKEKNIY

-251 YIKKCN
+251 YIKKSN
-257 TFEATSKNEIFIC
+257 TFDATSKNEMFIC
-270 DNYYNTLISHF
+270 ENYYSTLISHF

-306 LRIILGHLGITIDY
+306 LRIILGHLGITIDH
-320 LMNELFIPDD
+320 LMNELFSPEE
-330 EYSLSILVDKL
+330 EYSLSLLVDKL
-341 YDIIKPNCTIPHNNK
+341 YDIIKQNCTIPHNNK

-391 KRMNNIE
+391 KRTNNIE
-398 EDSFSFETLKMSLVN
+398 EDAFSFETLKMSLVN
-413 SIGTIP
+413 AIGTIP
-419 TYTPELIP
+419 TYTSELIP
-427 IYKEKVKNVFEKS
+427 IYKEKVKNVFEKC
-440 KEELITYLQ
+440 KEELVKYLQ

-481 NHKEILDY
+481 NHREILDY

-517 NENDSNTLLCTF
+517 DESDSNTLLCSS
-529 YIENIKEYIE
+529 YIDNIREYMQ
-539 KNEFTFEDFISPI
+539 KNEYSFEDFISPI
-552 RNHIIVNNNNEY
+552 RNHIIANNNSEY

-588 DSPDTLFNLTELNE
+588 DSPDSLFNLTKLNE
-602 SIK
+602 WIK

>member
-6 LTIYTYEKKNGKPV
+6 LTIYTYEKKNGKTV
-20 NGTQIITKIPKGTV
+20 NGTQVITKIPKVSV
-34 IHRKTKSISTVNKSA
+34 IHRKTKSISTFNKTA

-61 KEIDVSTTTNNQ
+61 KEIDVSTATNNQ

-99 TQSFTTTKKFNPSNS
+99 TFTATKQFNS
-114 SKLFAKTAKLS
+114 SKLFSKTAKLS

-138 ARTTTS
+138 ARTATS

-175 YQPSELDSQKKDII
+175 YQPSELDSQKKEII

-251 YIKKCN
+251 YIKKSN
-257 TFEATSKNEIFIC
+257 TFDATSKNEMFIC
-270 DNYYNTLISHF
+270 ENYYSTLISHF

-295 SLSEIDDISLI
+295 SLSEIDDISLV
-306 LRIILGHLGITIDY
+306 LRIILGHLGITIDH
-320 LMNELFIPDD
+320 LMNELFSPEE
-330 EYSLSILVDKL
+330 EYSLSLLVDKL
-341 YDIIKPNCTIPHNNK
+341 YDIIKQNCTIPHNNK

-391 KRMNNIE
+391 KRTNNIE
-398 EDSFSFETLKMSLVN
+398 EDAFSFETLKMSLVN
-413 SIGTIP
+413 AIGTIP
-419 TYTPELIP
+419 TYTSELIP
-427 IYKEKVKNVFEKS
+427 IYKEKVKNVFEKC
-440 KEELITYLQ
+440 KEELVKYLQ

-481 NHKEILDY
+481 NHREILDY

-517 NENDSNTLLCTF
+517 DESDSNTLLCSS
-529 YIENIKEYIE
+529 YIDNIREYMQ
-539 KNEFTFEDFISPI
+539 KNEYSFEDFISPI
-552 RNHIIVNNNNEY
+552 RNHIIANNNSEY

-588 DSPDTLFNLTELNE
+588 DSPDSLFNLTKLNE
-602 SIK
+602 WIK

>member
-6 LTIYTYEKKNGKPV
+6 LTIYTYEKKNGKTV
-20 NGTQIITKIPKGTV
+20 NGTQVITKIPKVSV
-34 IHRKTKSISTVNKSA
+34 IHRKTKSISTLNKTA

-61 KEIDVSTTTNNQ
+61 KEIDVSTATNNQ

-99 TQSFTTTKKFNPSNS
+99 TFTATKQFNS
-114 SKLFAKTAKLS
+114 SKLFSKTAKLS

-138 ARTTTS
+138 ARTATS

-175 YQPSELDSQKKDII
+175 YQPSELDSQKKEII

-206 LKEKNIY
+206 IKEKNIY

-236 QLEIKKKQLQ
+236 QLETKKKQLQ

-251 YIKKCN
+251 YIKKSN
-257 TFEATSKNEIFIC
+257 TFDATSKNEMFIC
-270 DNYYNTLISHF
+270 ENYYSTLISHF

-295 SLSEIDDISLI
+295 SLSEIDDISLV
-306 LRIILGHLGITIDY
+306 LRIILGHLGITIDH
-320 LMNELFIPDD
+320 LMNELFSPEE
-330 EYSLSILVDKL
+330 EYSLSLLVDKL
-341 YDIIKPNCTIPHNNK
+341 YDIIKQNCTIPHNNK

-391 KRMNNIE
+391 KRTNNIE
-398 EDSFSFETLKMSLVN
+398 EDAFSFETLKMSLVN
-413 SIGTIP
+413 AIGTIP
-419 TYTPELIP
+419 TYTSELIP
-427 IYKEKVKNVFEKS
+427 IYKEKVKNVFEKC
-440 KEELITYLQ
+440 KEELVKYLQ

-481 NHKEILDY
+481 NHREILDY

-517 NENDSNTLLCTF
+517 DESDSNTLLCSS
-529 YIENIKEYIE
+529 YIDNIREYMQ
-539 KNEFTFEDFISPI
+539 KNEYSFEDFISPI
-552 RNHIIVNNNNEY
+552 RNHIIANNNSEY

-588 DSPDTLFNLTELNE
+588 DSPDSLFNLTELNE
-602 SIK
+602 WIK

>member
-6 LTIYTYEKKNGKPV
+6 LTIYTYEKKNGKTV
-20 NGTQIITKIPKGTV
+20 NGTQVITKIPKVSV
-34 IHRKTKSISTVNKSA
+34 IHRKTKSISTLNKTA

-61 KEIDVSTTTNNQ
+61 KEIDVSTATNNQ

-99 TQSFTTTKKFNPSNS
+99 TFTATKQFNS
-114 SKLFAKTAKLS
+114 SKLFSKTAKLS

-138 ARTTTS
+138 ARTATS

-175 YQPSELDSQKKDII
+175 YQPSELDSQKKEII

-206 LKEKNIY
+206 IKEKNIY

-251 YIKKCN
+251 YIKKSN
-257 TFEATSKNEIFIC
+257 TFDATSKNEMFIC
-270 DNYYNTLISHF
+270 ENYYSTLISHF

-295 SLSEIDDISLI
+295 SLSEIDDISLV
-306 LRIILGHLGITIDY
+306 LRIILGHLGITIDH
-320 LMNELFIPDD
+320 LMNELFSPEE
-330 EYSLSILVDKL
+330 EYSLSLLVDKL
-341 YDIIKPNCTIPHNNK
+341 YDIIKQNCTIPHNNK

-391 KRMNNIE
+391 KRTNNIE
-398 EDSFSFETLKMSLVN
+398 EDAFSFETLKMSLVN
-413 SIGTIP
+413 AIGTIP
-419 TYTPELIP
+419 TYTSELIP
-427 IYKEKVKNVFEKS
+427 IYKEKVKNVFEKC
-440 KEELITYLQ
+440 KEELVKYLQ

-481 NHKEILDY
+481 NHREILDY

-517 NENDSNTLLCTF
+517 DESDSNTLLCSS
-529 YIENIKEYIE
+529 YIDNIRKYMQ
-539 KNEFTFEDFISPI
+539 KNEYSFEDFISPI
-552 RNHIIVNNNNEY
+552 RNHIIANNNSEY

-588 DSPDTLFNLTELNE
+588 DSPDSLFNLTKLNE
-602 SIK
+602 WIK

>member
-6 LTIYTYEKKNGKPV
+6 LTIYTYEKKNGKTV
-20 NGTQIITKIPKGTV
+20 NGTQVITKIPKVSV
-34 IHRKTKSISTVNKSA
+34 IHRKTKSISTFNKTA

-61 KEIDVSTTTNNQ
+61 KEIDVSTATNNQ

-99 TQSFTTTKKFNPSNS
+99 TFTATKQFNS
-114 SKLFAKTAKLS
+114 SKLFSKTAKLS

-138 ARTTTS
+138 ARTATS

-175 YQPSELDSQKKDII
+175 YQPSELDSQKKEII

-206 LKEKNIY
+206 IKEKNIY

-251 YIKKCN
+251 YIKKSN
-257 TFEATSKNEIFIC
+257 TFDATSKNEMFIC
-270 DNYYNTLISHF
+270 ENYYSTLISHF

-306 LRIILGHLGITIDY
+306 LRIILGHLGITIDH
-320 LMNELFIPDD
+320 LMNELFSPEE
-330 EYSLSILVDKL
+330 EYSLSLLVDKL
-341 YDIIKPNCTIPHNNK
+341 YDIIKQNCTIPHNNK

-391 KRMNNIE
+391 KRTNNIE
-398 EDSFSFETLKMSLVN
+398 EDAFSFETLKMSLVN
-413 SIGTIP
+413 AIGTIP
-419 TYTPELIP
+419 TYTSELIP
-427 IYKEKVKNVFEKS
+427 IYKEKVKNVFEKC
-440 KEELITYLQ
+440 KEELVKYLQ

-481 NHKEILDY
+481 NHREILDY

-517 NENDSNTLLCTF
+517 DESDSNTLLCSS
-529 YIENIKEYIE
+529 YIDNIREYMQ
-539 KNEFTFEDFISPI
+539 KNEYSFEDFISPI
-552 RNHIIVNNNNEY
+552 RNHIIANNNSEY

-588 DSPDTLFNLTELNE
+588 DSPDSLFNLTKLNE
-602 SIK
+602 WIK

>member
-6 LTIYTYEKKNGKPV
+6 LTIYTYEKKNGKTV
-20 NGTQIITKIPKGTV
+20 NGTQVITKIPKVSV
-34 IHRKTKSISTVNKSA
+34 IHRKTKSISTFNKTA

-61 KEIDVSTTTNNQ
+61 KEIDVSTATNNQ

-99 TQSFTTTKKFNPSNS
+99 TFTATKQFNS
-114 SKLFAKTAKLS
+114 SKLFSKTAKLS

-138 ARTTTS
+138 TRTATS

-175 YQPSELDSQKKDII
+175 YQPSELDSQKKEII

-206 LKEKNIY
+206 IKEKNIY

-251 YIKKCN
+251 YIKKSN
-257 TFEATSKNEIFIC
+257 TFDATSKNEMFIC
-270 DNYYNTLISHF
+270 ENYYTTLISHF

-295 SLSEIDDISLI
+295 SLSEIDDISLV
-306 LRIILGHLGITIDY
+306 LRIILGHLGITIDH
-320 LMNELFIPDD
+320 LMNELFSPEE
-330 EYSLSILVDKL
+330 EYSLSLLVDKL
-341 YDIIKPNCTIPHNNK
+341 YDIIKQNCTIPHNNK

-363 DNLGRFHIPSSKP
+363 DNLGRFHIPSNKP

-391 KRMNNIE
+391 KRTNNIE
-398 EDSFSFETLKMSLVN
+398 EDAFSFETLKMSLVN
-413 SIGTIP
+413 AIGTIP
-419 TYTPELIP
+419 TYTSELIP
-427 IYKEKVKNVFEKS
+427 IYKEKVKNVFEKC
-440 KEELITYLQ
+440 KEELVKYLQ

-481 NHKEILDY
+481 NHREILDY

-517 NENDSNTLLCTF
+517 DESDSNTLLCSS
-529 YIENIKEYIE
+529 YIDNIREYMQ
-539 KNEFTFEDFISPI
+539 KNEYSFEDFISPI
-552 RNHIIVNNNNEY
+552 RNHIIANNNSEY

-588 DSPDTLFNLTELNE
+588 DSPDSLFNLTELNE
-602 SIK
+602 WIK

>member
-6 LTIYTYEKKNGKPV
+6 LTIYTYEKKNGKTV
-20 NGTQIITKIPKGTV
+20 NGTQVITKIPKVSV
-34 IHRKTKSISTVNKSA
+34 IHRKTKSISTFNKTA

-61 KEIDVSTTTNNQ
+61 KEIDVSTATNNQ

-99 TQSFTTTKKFNPSNS
+99 TFTATKQFNS
-114 SKLFAKTAKLS
+114 SKLFSKTAKLF

-138 ARTTTS
+138 ARTATS

-175 YQPSELDSQKKDII
+175 YQPSELDSQKKEII

-206 LKEKNIY
+206 IKEKNIY

-251 YIKKCN
+251 YIKKSN
-257 TFEATSKNEIFIC
+257 TFDATSKNEMFIC
-270 DNYYNTLISHF
+270 ENYYSTLISHF

-306 LRIILGHLGITIDY
+306 LRIILGHLGITIDH
-320 LMNELFIPDD
+320 LMNELFSPEE
-330 EYSLSILVDKL
+330 EYSLSLLVDKL
-341 YDIIKPNCTIPHNNK
+341 YDIIKQNCTIPHNNK

-391 KRMNNIE
+391 KRTNNIE
-398 EDSFSFETLKMSLVN
+398 EDAFSFETLKMSLVN
-413 SIGTIP
+413 AIGTIP
-419 TYTPELIP
+419 TYTSELIP
-427 IYKEKVKNVFEKS
+427 IYKEKVKNVFEKC
-440 KEELITYLQ
+440 KEELVKYLQ

-481 NHKEILDY
+481 NHREILDY

-517 NENDSNTLLCTF
+517 DESDSNTLLCSS
-529 YIENIKEYIE
+529 YIDNIREYMQR
-539 KNEFTFEDFISPI
+539 NEYSFEDFISPI
-552 RNHIIVNNNNEY
+552 RNHIIANNNSEY

-588 DSPDTLFNLTELNE
+588 DSPDSLFNLTELNE
-602 SIK
+602 WIK

>member
-6 LTIYTYEKKNGKPV
+6 LTIYTYEKKNGKTV
-20 NGTQIITKIPKGTV
+20 NGTQVITKIPKVSV
-34 IHRKTKSISTVNKSA
+34 IHRKTKSISTFNKTA

-61 KEIDVSTTTNNQ
+61 KEIDVSTATNNQ

-99 TQSFTTTKKFNPSNS
+99 TFTATKQFNS
-114 SKLFAKTAKLS
+114 SKLFSKTAKLS

-138 ARTTTS
+138 ARTATS

-175 YQPSELDSQKKDII
+175 YQPSELDSQKKEII

-206 LKEKNIY
+206 IKEKNIY

-251 YIKKCN
+251 YIKKSN
-257 TFEATSKNEIFIC
+257 TFDATSKNEMFIC
-270 DNYYNTLISHF
+270 ENYYSTLISHF

-295 SLSEIDDISLI
+295 SLSEIDDISLV
-306 LRIILGHLGITIDY
+306 LRIILGHLGITIDH
-320 LMNELFIPDD
+320 LMNELFSPEE
-330 EYSLSILVDKL
+330 EYSLSLLVDKL
-341 YDIIKPNCTIPHNNK
+341 YDIIKQNCTIPHNNK

-391 KRMNNIE
+391 KRTNNIE
-398 EDSFSFETLKMSLVN
+398 EDAFSFETLKMSLVN
-413 SIGTIP
+413 AIGTIP
-419 TYTPELIP
+419 TYTSELIP
-427 IYKEKVKNVFEKS
+427 IYKEKVRDVFEKC
-440 KEELITYLQ
+440 KEELVKYLQ

-481 NHKEILDY
+481 NHREILDY

-517 NENDSNTLLCTF
+517 DESDSNTLLCSS
-529 YIENIKEYIE
+529 YIDNIREYMQ
-539 KNEFTFEDFISPI
+539 KNEYSFEDFISPI
-552 RNHIIVNNNNEY
+552 RNHIIANNNSEY

-588 DSPDTLFNLTELNE
+588 DSPDSLFNLTELNE
-602 SIK
+602 WIK

>member
-6 LTIYTYEKKNGKPV
+6 LTIYTYEKKNGKTV
-20 NGTQIITKIPKGTV
+20 NGTQVITKIPKVSV
-34 IHRKTKSISTVNKSA
+34 IHRKTKSISTFNKTA

-61 KEIDVSTTTNNQ
+61 KEIDVSTATNNQ

-99 TQSFTTTKKFNPSNS
+99 TFTATKQFNS
-114 SKLFAKTAKLS
+114 SKLFSKTAKLS

-138 ARTTTS
+138 ARTATS

-175 YQPSELDSQKKDII
+175 YQPSELDSQKKEII

-251 YIKKCN
+251 YIKKSN
-257 TFEATSKNEIFIC
+257 TFDATSKNEMFIC
-270 DNYYNTLISHF
+270 ENYYSTLISHF

-295 SLSEIDDISLI
+295 SLSEIDDISLV
-306 LRIILGHLGITIDY
+306 LRIILGHLGITIDH
-320 LMNELFIPDD
+320 LMNELFSPEE
-330 EYSLSILVDKL
+330 EYSLSLLVDKL
-341 YDIIKPNCTIPHNNK
+341 YDIIKQNCTIPHNNK

-391 KRMNNIE
+391 KRTNNIE
-398 EDSFSFETLKMSLVN
+398 EDAFSFETLKMSLVN
-413 SIGTIP
+413 AIGTIP
-419 TYTPELIP
+419 TYTSELIP
-427 IYKEKVKNVFEKS
+427 IYKEKVKNVFEKC
-440 KEELITYLQ
+440 KEELVKYLQ

-481 NHKEILDY
+481 NHREILDY

-517 NENDSNTLLCTF
+517 DESDSNTLLCSS
-529 YIENIKEYIE
+529 YIDNIREYMQ
-539 KNEFTFEDFISPI
+539 KNEYSFEDFISPI
-552 RNHIIVNNNNEY
+552 RNHIIANNNSEY

-588 DSPDTLFNLTELNE
+588 DSPDSLFNLTELNE
-602 SIK
+602 WIK

>member
-6 LTIYTYEKKNGKPV
+6 LTIYTYEKKNGKTV
-20 NGTQIITKIPKGTV
+20 NGTQVITKIPKVSV
-34 IHRKTKSISTVNKSA
+34 IHRKTKSISTFNKTA

-61 KEIDVSTTTNNQ
+61 KEIDVSTATNNQ

-99 TQSFTTTKKFNPSNS
+99 TFTATKQFNS
-114 SKLFAKTAKLS
+114 SKLFSKTAKLS

-138 ARTTTS
+138 ARTATS

-175 YQPSELDSQKKDII
+175 YQPSELDSQKKEII

-206 LKEKNIY
+206 IKEKNIY

-251 YIKKCN
+251 YIKKSN
-257 TFEATSKNEIFIC
+257 TFDATSKNEMFIC
-270 DNYYNTLISHF
+270 ENYYSTLISHF

-295 SLSEIDDISLI
+295 SLSEIDDISLV
-306 LRIILGHLGITIDY
+306 LRIILGHLGITIDH
-320 LMNELFIPDD
+320 LMNELFSPEE
-330 EYSLSILVDKL
+330 EYSLSLLVDKL
-341 YDIIKPNCTIPHNNK
+341 YDIIKQNCTIPHNNK

-391 KRMNNIE
+391 KRTNNIE
-398 EDSFSFETLKMSLVN
+398 EDAFSFETLKMSLVN
-413 SIGTIP
+413 AIGTIP
-419 TYTPELIP
+419 TYTSELIP
-427 IYKEKVKNVFEKS
+427 IYKEKVKNVFEKC
-440 KEELITYLQ
+440 KEELVKYLQ

-481 NHKEILDY
+481 NHREILDY

-517 NENDSNTLLCTF
+517 DESDSNTLLCSS
-529 YIENIKEYIE
+529 YIDNIREYMQ
-539 KNEFTFEDFISPI
+539 KNEYSFEDFISPI
-552 RNHIIVNNNNEY
+552 RNHIIANNNSEY

-588 DSPDTLFNLTELNE
+588 DSPDSLFNLTELNE
-602 SIK
+602 WIK